1 MFILNCIL
9 LEIKHG
15 QIRDFRKTRFLG
27 TPGRGSSS
35 LSFIGWYLAEYSYVS
50 FTFWKKNNEWILR
63 IIAIRRFEDKK
74 KCIFFLLRDPFG
86 QGQTPM
92 GHGSFPINDP
102 IFFFFFLLSSN
113 TFSYIFESI
122 VDVKALL
129 CIFFIS
135 CPRNK
140 WFVNGISLSALLS
153 TVFCYQFAWK
163 QSMYAG
169 NAGSR
174 NYRYNSF
181 RQFGQYSL
189 QTYEHAHCYRL
200 LTQSEQKRVVFYVS
214 PSSAQILVNG
224 YLIMTALGKWPKW
237 SFFCHCT

>member
-1 MFILNCIL
+1 MPSAGLKI
-9 LEIKHG
+9 
-15 QIRDFRKTRFLG
+15 
-27 TPGRGSSS
+27 
-35 LSFIGWYLAEYSYVS
+35 
-50 FTFWKKNNEWILR
+50 KKNV
-63 IIAIRRFEDKK
+63 
-74 KCIFFLLRDPFG
+74 FFLLRDPFG

-102 IFFFFFLLSSN
+102 IFFYFFLLSSN

-181 RQFGQYSL
+181 IGQYSL

>member
-1 MFILNCIL
+1 MYF
-9 LEIKHG
+9 
-15 QIRDFRKTRFLG
+15 FYYVTRSDKDRRRWAMVRFPLM
-27 TPGRGSSS
+27 TP
-35 LSFIGWYLAEYSYVS
+35 Y
-50 FTFWKKNNEWILR
+50 
-63 IIAIRRFEDKK
+63 
-74 KCIFFLLRDPFG
+74 
-86 QGQTPM
+86 
-92 GHGSFPINDP
+92 
-102 IFFFFFLLSSN
+102 FFFFLLSSN

-140 WFVNGISLSALLS
+140 WFVNGISL
-153 TVFCYQFAWK
+153 QFAWK

-174 NYRYNSF
+174 KYRYNSF
-181 RQFGQYSL
+181 IGQS
-189 QTYEHAHCYRL
+189 YEHAHCYRL

>member
-1 MFILNCIL
+1 MPSAGLKI
-9 LEIKHG
+9 
-15 QIRDFRKTRFLG
+15 
-27 TPGRGSSS
+27 
-35 LSFIGWYLAEYSYVS
+35 
-50 FTFWKKNNEWILR
+50 KKNVFFFYYVTR
-63 IIAIRRFEDKK
+63 SDKDRRRWAMVRFP
-74 KCIFFLLRDPFG
+74 LM
-86 QGQTPM
+86 TPY
-92 GHGSFPINDP
+92 
-102 IFFFFFLLSSN
+102 FFFFLLSSN

-135 CPRNK
+135 CR
-140 WFVNGISLSALLS
+140 FVNGISLSALLS

-181 RQFGQYSL
+181 IGQYSL

-224 YLIMTALGKWPKW
+224 SLTMTALGKWTKW

>member
-1 MFILNCIL
+1 MPSAGLKI
-9 LEIKHG
+9 
-15 QIRDFRKTRFLG
+15 
-27 TPGRGSSS
+27 
-35 LSFIGWYLAEYSYVS
+35 
-50 FTFWKKNNEWILR
+50 KKNV
-63 IIAIRRFEDKK
+63 
-74 KCIFFLLRDPFG
+74 FFLLRDPFG

-92 GHGSFPINDP
+92 GHGSFPIRPNDP
-102 IFFFFFLLSSN
+102 IFFFFLLSSN

-140 WFVNGISLSALLS
+140 WFVNGISL
-153 TVFCYQFAWK
+153 AWK

-174 NYRYNSF
+174 KYRYNSF
-181 RQFGQYSL
+181 IGQYSL

-237 SFFCHCT
+237 SFFLSLYVKWTPPLEKKNMNKLESS

>member
-1 MFILNCIL
+1 MN
-9 LEIKHG
+9 IKNHCHP
-15 QIRDFRKTRFLG
+15 QMYFFYYVTRSDKDRRRWAMVRFPLM
-27 TPGRGSSS
+27 TP
-35 LSFIGWYLAEYSYVS
+35 Y
-50 FTFWKKNNEWILR
+50 
-63 IIAIRRFEDKK
+63 
-74 KCIFFLLRDPFG
+74 
-86 QGQTPM
+86 
-92 GHGSFPINDP
+92 
-102 IFFFFFLLSSN
+102 FFFFLLSSN

-174 NYRYNSF
+174 KYRYNSF
-181 RQFGQYSL
+181 IGQYSL

>member
-1 MFILNCIL
+1 MYF
-9 LEIKHG
+9 
-15 QIRDFRKTRFLG
+15 FYYVTRSDKDRRRWAMVRFPLM
-27 TPGRGSSS
+27 TP
-35 LSFIGWYLAEYSYVS
+35 Y
-50 FTFWKKNNEWILR
+50 
-63 IIAIRRFEDKK
+63 
-74 KCIFFLLRDPFG
+74 
-86 QGQTPM
+86 
-92 GHGSFPINDP
+92 
-102 IFFFFFLLSSN
+102 FFFFLLSSN

-174 NYRYNSF
+174 KYRYNSF
-181 RQFGQYSL
+181 IGQYSL

-200 LTQSEQKRVVFYVS
+200 LTQSEQKKGGILCIPLFCSDSGQWVFDYDSFGKMAQMIIFLSLYVKWT
-214 PSSAQILVNG
+214 PPLKKKNMNKLESS
-224 YLIMTALGKWPKW
+224 
-237 SFFCHCT
+237 

>member
-1 MFILNCIL
+1 MYFFYYVTHSD
-9 LEIKHG
+9 KD
-15 QIRDFRKTRFLG
+15 RRRWAMVRFPLM
-27 TPGRGSSS
+27 TP
-35 LSFIGWYLAEYSYVS
+35 Y
-50 FTFWKKNNEWILR
+50 
-63 IIAIRRFEDKK
+63 
-74 KCIFFLLRDPFG
+74 
-86 QGQTPM
+86 
-92 GHGSFPINDP
+92 
-102 IFFFFFLLSSN
+102 FFFFLLSSN

-174 NYRYNSF
+174 KYRYNSF
-181 RQFGQYSL
+181 IWAILFADIWTCTLLQAFDTIWAKKGGILCIPLFCSDSGQWVFDYDSFGKMAQMIIFLSL
-189 QTYEHAHCYRL
+189 
-200 LTQSEQKRVVFYVS
+200 YVKWT
-214 PSSAQILVNG
+214 PPLEKKNMNKLESS
-224 YLIMTALGKWPKW
+224 
-237 SFFCHCT
+237 

>member
-1 MFILNCIL
+1 MPSAGLKI
-9 LEIKHG
+9 
-15 QIRDFRKTRFLG
+15 
-27 TPGRGSSS
+27 
-35 LSFIGWYLAEYSYVS
+35 
-50 FTFWKKNNEWILR
+50 KKNV
-63 IIAIRRFEDKK
+63 
-74 KCIFFLLRDPFG
+74 FFLLRDPFG

-92 GHGSFPINDP
+92 GHGSFPIRPNDP
-102 IFFFFFLLSSN
+102 IFFFFLLSSN

-174 NYRYNSF
+174 KYRYNSF
-181 RQFGQYSL
+181 IGQYSL

-237 SFFCHCT
+237 SFFLSLYVKWTPPLEKKNMNKLESS

>member
-1 MFILNCIL
+1 MPSAGLKI
-9 LEIKHG
+9 
-15 QIRDFRKTRFLG
+15 
-27 TPGRGSSS
+27 
-35 LSFIGWYLAEYSYVS
+35 
-50 FTFWKKNNEWILR
+50 KKNV
-63 IIAIRRFEDKK
+63 
-74 KCIFFLLRDPFG
+74 FFLLRDPFG

-102 IFFFFFLLSSN
+102 IFFFFLLWSN

-174 NYRYNSF
+174 KYRYNSF
-181 RQFGQYSL
+181 IGQYSL

>member
-1 MFILNCIL
+1 MYF
-9 LEIKHG
+9 
-15 QIRDFRKTRFLG
+15 FYYVTRSDKDRRRWAMVRFPLM
-27 TPGRGSSS
+27 TP
-35 LSFIGWYLAEYSYVS
+35 Y
-50 FTFWKKNNEWILR
+50 
-63 IIAIRRFEDKK
+63 
-74 KCIFFLLRDPFG
+74 FFY
-86 QGQTPM
+86 
-92 GHGSFPINDP
+92 
-102 IFFFFFLLSSN
+102 FFLLSSN

-129 CIFFIS
+129 CIFFYKLS
-135 CPRNK
+135 YRNK

-174 NYRYNSF
+174 KYRYNSF
-181 RQFGQYSL
+181 IGQYSL

-224 YLIMTALGKWPKW
+224 SLIMTALGKWTKW
-237 SFFCHCT
+237 SFFWHCT